1 MIQITSTKSLFIQ
14 TKGQNF
20 NFREKESV
28 PIGFIVENVLPVHIN
43 VHIIHVNHYKLPNY
57 LFKPLQIVMIVYDN

>member
-28 PIGFIVENVLPVHIN
+28 PIGFIVENVLHIN
-43 VHIIHVNHYKLPNY
+43 VHIIQSL
-57 LFKPLQIVMIVYDN
+57 